1 MSDNENSSEMF
12 QNNPKFSCKH
22 VFTSLDK
29 TCGVRKLEWIFS
41 GSYLRK
47 LRETDLSLRRIL
59 RRT

>member
-29 TCGVRKLEWIFS
+29 TCGVRKLE
-41 GSYLRK
+41 
-47 LRETDLSLRRIL
+47 
-59 RRT
+59 